1 MGLIG
6 LNVGGSVFAV
16 KSQYKGLKVIGR
28 GSYGVVASC
37 TDATSSKRL
46 AIKRIK
52 PMSAHCIDS
61 KHVLR
66 EIRCMRLLGAHTNI
80 VSIHD
85 LFCDVHHDELYIVM
99 DLMDSDLHRIIQSPQ
114 TLTDAHNRYFMYQLV
129 RGVIY
134 IHAQGIIHRD
144 LKPGNLLVTRNCEL
158 RITDFGLARQ
168 QSAALKGGKDD
179 SFDICPMT
187 QHVVTRWYR
196 PPELMLT
203 PDGRYTN
210 AVDMWSV
217 GCILAE
223 LLGRS
228 PLFPGKNFVHQLQLI
243 FDVIGSPRAEEIERV
258 KNKQARKFL
267 DSIQGKLKVSF
278 GNIFGSAGLPANTV
292 LEGLLLFNASKRAT
306 AVGLLDYSY
315 FRNLSYAKIPI
326 ADPLAP
332 PCDFSFER
340 ESLSLT
346 E

>member
-1 MGLIG
+1 
-6 LNVGGSVFAV
+6 
-16 KSQYKGLKVIGR
+16 
-28 GSYGVVASC
+28 
-37 TDATSSKRL
+37 
-46 AIKRIK
+46 
-52 PMSAHCIDS
+52 
-61 KHVLR
+61 
-66 EIRCMRLLGAHTNI
+66 
-80 VSIHD
+80 
-85 LFCDVHHDELYIVM
+85 
-99 DLMDSDLHRIIQSPQ
+99 
-114 TLTDAHNRYFMYQLV
+114 
-129 RGVIY
+129 
-134 IHAQGIIHRD
+134 
-144 LKPGNLLVTRNCEL
+144 
-158 RITDFGLARQ
+158 
-168 QSAALKGGKDD
+168 
-179 SFDICPMT
+179 
-187 QHVVTRWYR
+187 
-196 PPELMLT
+196 
-203 PDGRYTN
+203 
-210 AVDMWSV
+210 MWSV

-346 E
+346 ELRKEIAHEVAAFSTSTKRWNTRTNSFEVESALGGVAKTSGQSRRDTGKTRGGHNRRSQYEGNSDTPQQLAKSANIVDKNVLYHNALLRTKSKSTDLGQLKPRPEPSRSSSPPPLPSQHTKSFKSAMHENKDLSHPIHVVRSKIENLITPLSFWQVSSSEEGKSVQTSVSIASIKTQYRN